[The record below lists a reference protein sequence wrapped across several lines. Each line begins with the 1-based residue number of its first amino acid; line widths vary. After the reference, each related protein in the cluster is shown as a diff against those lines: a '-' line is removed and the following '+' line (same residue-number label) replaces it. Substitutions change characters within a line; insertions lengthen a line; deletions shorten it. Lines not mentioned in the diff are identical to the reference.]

1 MPLGLSAAKDGER
14 KKSEGLLWQLKHV
27 RYWFG
32 RGKLGKT
39 RLSIP
44 KTQHDG
50 AKRIAKLIVA
60 LLKCHFGNSVELDIT

>member
-1 MPLGLSAAKDGER
+1 MATET
-14 KKSEGLLWQLKHV
+14 